1 MTVETDSVVT
11 ISYTLRNGEG
21 SVLDSSGEDGS
32 IAYLHGHQNIVPGL
46 ESALTGQEVG
56 STVNAEVQPAE
67 GYGERREDLVF
78 SVPRDR
84 MPEGEDLTEGMQF
97 RAQAAEGQD
106 VVVTLIDI
114 GEEEVTLDGNHPLA
128 GETLHFD
135 VKIEDIREAT
145 PEEIEHGHVH
155 TGPDGANHHH

>member
-1 MTVETDSVVT
+1 MNVQTDSVVT
-11 ISYTLRNGEG
+11 IAYTLRNEEG
-21 SVLDSSGEDGS
+21 TVLDSSGENGS

-46 ESALTGQEVG
+46 ESALAGKAVG
-56 STVNAEVQPAE
+56 ESVNAEVQPDE

-84 MPEGEDLTEGMQF
+84 MPENEELTAGMQF

-106 VVVTLIDI
+106 LVVTLVDV

-135 VKIEDIREAT
+135 VKIEEIREAT

-155 TGPDGANHHH
+155 DGPNGAHHDH